1 MTDDATRIEELRSQV
16 NEHLYRYHVLD
27 DPTISDAQFDV
38 LIADLRR
45 IEEAN
50 PELITPDSPT
60 QRVGAPVGD
69 LFKPV
74 RHLRPLFSL
83 DNADSP
89 EMLLAWEQRME
100 RQLGRPPEGYVAEL
114 KIDGLAVVLTY
125 RDGILATG
133 ATRGDG
139 VTGEDITA
147 NLRTIKSVPLRLLG
161 GDLPSVLEVRG
172 EVYMPESAFEEL
184 NKRQAEAGNRIFANP
199 RNAAAG
205 SVRMKDP
212 SVTASRNLAIWVY
225 QLGQIE
231 GGPVSP
237 PEGGS
242 TGGAGEGGTGATRG
256 RKTPPS
262 AQFLPPQGGVPAK
275 PGRGELL
282 ATFPSGGGNGGTVF
296 DHHTDTMQYLRDV
309 GFRTNPA
316 SKRLSTIDE
325 VLDYVA
331 RAEKGRHETGYQTDG
346 VVIKVDSLADQ
357 DALGFT
363 SRAPRW
369 AIAYKFP
376 PEEQVTLL
384 KDIMINIGRTGAAT
398 PFAVLEPV
406 FVGGATVG
414 MATLHNADQVAF
426 KDVRIGDQVVVRRA
440 GDVIPEVVGPV
451 VSARSGDE
459 KPWSM
464 PKTCPFCG
472 NPIVRIEGEAVARCT
487 GGFECPSRVR
497 EWLFHFASRGGMD
510 IEHLGYKTIDLL
522 LGEDLIT
529 DPADIFTFDADQLR
543 GREGWGETSVNNL
556 KSAIEAA
563 KDRPVARLLT
573 ALGIRHVGG
582 TIARTLVRHFKG
594 LPALMSAGEEEISQV
609 EGIGPTIARGVF
621 EWAADPV
628 NSDLV
633 AKLGRA
639 GVRLEDEVEAGVAGD
654 LLAGATFVVSG
665 SVEGFTREEAQAAI
679 EQRGG
684 KATGSVSSKTTALIV
699 GESPGAS
706 KTRKAEEVGVPI
718 IDGDT
723 FKKLLEKGLS
733 VLG

>member
-27 DPTISDAQFDV
+27 DPIISDAQFDA
-38 LIADLRR
+38 LIAQLRR
-45 IEEAN
+45 LEEAN
-50 PELITPDSPT
+50 PELVTPDSPT

-69 LFKPV
+69 LFRPV
-74 RHLRPLFSL
+74 RHLRPMFSL

-89 EMLLAWEQRME
+89 DMLLAWELRME
-100 RQLGRPPEGYVAEL
+100 RQLGRPPQGYVAEL

-125 RDGILATG
+125 RDGVLDTG

-161 GDLPSVLEVRG
+161 GHPPEILEVRG
-172 EVYMPESAFEEL
+172 EVYMPETAFEEL
-184 NKRQAEAGNRIFANP
+184 NKRQTEAGDRIFANP

-205 SVRMKDP
+205 SVRQKDP

-225 QLGQIE
+225 QLGLVE
-231 GGPVSP
+231 GGPGY
-237 PEGGS
+237 E
-242 TGGAGEGGTGATRG
+242 THA
-256 RKTPPS
+256 
-262 AQFLPPQGGVPAK
+262 
-275 PGRGELL
+275 
-282 ATFPSGGGNGGTVF
+282 
-296 DHHTDTMQYLRDV
+296 DTMQYLRDV

-316 SKRLSTIDE
+316 SQALDTIDE

-331 RAEKGRHETGYQTDG
+331 EAEKGRHETGYQTDG
-346 VVIKVDSLADQ
+346 VVVKVNSLADQ
-357 DALGFT
+357 DGLGFT
-363 SRAPRW
+363 ARAPRW

-414 MATLHNADQVAF
+414 MATLHNADQVAL
-426 KDVRIGDQVVVRRA
+426 KDVRVGDQVIVRRA

-451 VSARSGDE
+451 VVARTGDE
-459 KPWSM
+459 KVWSM
-464 PKTCPFCG
+464 PTVCPFCG
-472 NPIVRIEGEAVARCT
+472 NPIRREEGEAVARCT

-510 IEHLGYKTIDLL
+510 IEHMGYKTIDLL
-522 LGEDLIT
+522 LNEGLIT
-529 DPADIFTFDADQLR
+529 DPADIFTFDVDQLR
-543 GREGWGETSVNNL
+543 GREGWGEISVNNL
-556 KSAIEAA
+556 KRAIEAA
-563 KDRPVARLLT
+563 KDRPAARLLT

-582 TIARTLVRHFKG
+582 TIARTLIRHFKG
-594 LPALMSAGEEEISQV
+594 LPALMCATEEQISRV
-609 EGIGPTIARGVF
+609 EGIGPIIARGVA

-628 NSDLV
+628 NRDLV
-633 AKLGRA
+633 TKLGQA
-639 GVRLEDEVEAGVAGD
+639 GVRVEDEVERDASGD

-665 SVEGFTREEAQAAI
+665 TIEGFTREEAQAAI

-684 KATGSVSSKTTALIV
+684 KATNSVSAKTTALIV

-706 KTRKAEEVGVPI
+706 KTRKAEELGIPI
-718 IDGDT
+718 IDGED
-723 FKKLLEKGLS
+723 FKRILEQGVSALD
-733 VLG
+733 

>member
-1 MTDDATRIEELRSQV
+1 MTDDVTRVEELRSQV

-27 DPTISDAQFDV
+27 DPTISDAQFDA
-38 LIADLRR
+38 LIAELRR
-45 IEEAN
+45 VEDDH
-50 PELITPDSPT
+50 PELVTPDSPT
-60 QRVGAPVGD
+60 QRVGAPAGA

-83 DNADSP
+83 DNADSA

-125 RDGILATG
+125 RDGVLATG

-147 NLRTIKSVPLRLLG
+147 NLRTIKSVPLRLMG

-184 NKRQAEAGNRIFANP
+184 NKRQAEAGDRIFANP

-225 QLGQIE
+225 QLGLIE
-231 GGPVSP
+231 RPTPLRG
-237 PEGGS
+237 EE
-242 TGGAGEGGTGATRG
+242 TGGEGGGL
-256 RKTPPS
+256 
-262 AQFLPPQGGVPAK
+262 F
-275 PGRGELL
+275 E
-282 ATFPSGGGNGGTVF
+282 
-296 DHHTDTMQYLRDV
+296 HHTDTMQYLQDV

-316 SKRLSTIDE
+316 SKRLATIDE

-331 RAEKGRHETGYQTDG
+331 KAEKGRHETGYQTDG

-426 KDVRIGDQVVVRRA
+426 KDVRVGDQVIVRRA

-451 VSARSGDE
+451 VTARSGKE

-522 LGEDLIT
+522 LDEGLIT
-529 DPADIFTFDADQLR
+529 DPADIFTFDADQLK

-594 LPALMSAGEEEISQV
+594 LPALMSAGEEEISAV
-609 EGIGPTIARGVF
+609 EGIGPTIAQGVA

-628 NSDLV
+628 NRDLV

-639 GVRLEDEVEAGVAGD
+639 GVRLEDEVEAGIAGD

-665 SVEGFTREEAQAAI
+665 TVEGFTREDAQAAI

-718 IDGDT
+718 INGDT
-723 FKKLLEKGLS
+723 FKELLEKGLS